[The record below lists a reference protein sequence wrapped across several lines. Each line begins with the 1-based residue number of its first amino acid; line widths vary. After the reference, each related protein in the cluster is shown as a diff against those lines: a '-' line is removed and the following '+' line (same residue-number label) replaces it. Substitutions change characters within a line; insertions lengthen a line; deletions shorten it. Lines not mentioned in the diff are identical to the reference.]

1 MFQKPVHDAAHRDV
15 FTQTRHARTEAADA
29 ANDEFDFHARLGRGV
44 KRLDQL
50 RFHERVEF
58 GDEAGRQSP
67 LRIGRFARDELQ
79 EPGVQV
85 KRGHDEFFHA
95 LGDAH
100 AFSQAWWEEQA
111 QTYMLEHK
119 DAPRL
124 NSGLWSRSMAARF
137 PKNYSERVKQ
147 EITGANGTPLTA
159 IEVIFKNPDG
169 SEAT

>member
-1 MFQKPVHDAAHRDV
+1 MTEEVLPEVKEEENHAGQPTKYLPEYCDKVRELGKIGKSLEQMAMQLNVSYRTLCNWRD
-15 FTQTRHARTEAADA
+15 T
-29 ANDEFDFHARLGRGV
+29 
-44 KRLDQL
+44 
-50 RFHERVEF
+50 HE
-58 GDEAGRQSP
+58 
-67 LRIGRFARDELQ
+67 
-79 EPGVQV
+79 
-85 KRGHDEFFHA
+85 EFFHA

-119 DAPRL
+119 DAPKL

>member
-1 MFQKPVHDAAHRDV
+1 MTEEVLPEVKEEENHAGQPTKYLPESCDKVRELGKIGKSLEQMAMQLNVSYRTLCNWRD
-15 FTQTRHARTEAADA
+15 T
-29 ANDEFDFHARLGRGV
+29 
-44 KRLDQL
+44 
-50 RFHERVEF
+50 HE
-58 GDEAGRQSP
+58 
-67 LRIGRFARDELQ
+67 
-79 EPGVQV
+79 
-85 KRGHDEFFHA
+85 EFFHA